1 MSKLTLPFLAAVLMS
16 APALSQSSLTA
27 ALTGDLD
34 AFPANTGLYVK
45 HLTTGE
51 EIAIRADRSF
61 NSQSVIKIPIMV
73 RAFQLAEAG
82 KLNLDERV
90 TITRA
95 ELRDGTGI
103 FQNFDLGSTPT
114 LRDLVQQM
122 IVTSDNTATD
132 LMTVKVGGKDAINA

>member
-1 MSKLTLPFLAAVLMS
+1 VL
-16 APALSQSSLTA
+16 
-27 ALTGDLD
+27 
-34 AFPANTGLYVK
+34 
-45 HLTTGE
+45 
-51 EIAIRADRSF
+51 
-61 NSQSVIKIPIMV
+61 
-73 RAFQLAEAG
+73 AFQLAEAG
-82 KLNLDERV
+82 ALNLDERV

-132 LMTVKVGGKDAINA
+132 LVTMKVGGKDAINAWLAKSGYQMQFLNRG